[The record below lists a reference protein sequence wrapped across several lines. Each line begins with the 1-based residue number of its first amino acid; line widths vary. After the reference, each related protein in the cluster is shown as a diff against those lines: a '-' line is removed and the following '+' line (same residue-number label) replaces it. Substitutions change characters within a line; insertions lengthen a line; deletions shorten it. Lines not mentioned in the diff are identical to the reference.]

1 MSAAWLLCALCLLAG
16 CGLLAGQLLRRLRTR
31 LLIARRLQGQL
42 ARQERFADWLQWLG
56 SSGLGRRLQKLDGET
71 QTLLDRLG
79 WRRSRQRALFAA
91 VQLGLPLLA
100 VVLALLLQHGVDG
113 FWAGHWLVLPLC
125 ALGLG
130 YLLPKR
136 FLAVAAARRQ
146 QRIAHEI
153 SLLIPLLRILFETGL
168 TVEQAL
174 RVLSQEGRT
183 LVPHI
188 SEELRLILQRVD
200 SGLTLAGEL
209 EKTASLLAVDEFSDT
224 CVILRQLLVQGSG
237 ALKSLLALKTLL
249 DDRRLTRL
257 QERVS
262 KMSAKMSAV
271 MMVFLFPALLIVL
284 AGPGLTALA
293 RALGS

>member
-1 MSAAWLLCALCLLAG
+1 MAMLLCALFLFAAFVLLA
-16 CGLLAGQLLRRLRTR
+16 LQAAQQWRARQRV
-31 LLIARRLQGQL
+31 ARRLQGRL
-42 ARQERFADWLQWLG
+42 ARDERLGDWLQWLG
-56 SSGLGRRLQKLDGET
+56 SSPLGRRLQRLDGET

-100 VVLALLLQHGVDG
+100 VSVALLLAHGLPG
-113 FWAGHWLVLPLC
+113 ENRGHWGVLVLC
-125 ALGLG
+125 AMGAG

-136 FLAVAAARRQ
+136 LLVLAAARRQ
-146 QRIAHEI
+146 RQIAQEV

-168 TVEQAL
+168 AVEQAL
-174 RVLSQEGRT
+174 RVLAHEGRS
-183 LVPHI
+183 LVPNI
-188 SEELRLILQRVD
+188 SDELRLVLQRVD
-200 SGLTLAGEL
+200 SGLALGQEL
-209 EKTASLLAVDEFSDT
+209 EKTARLLAVDELIDT
-224 CVILRQLLVQGSG
+224 CVILQQLLVQGSG
-237 ALKSLLALKTLL
+237 SMKSLLALKELL
-249 DDRRLTRL
+249 DDRRLTGL

-284 AGPGLTALA
+284 AGPGFSALA